1 MSETFS
7 YETLIRESHLD
18 AFGHVNNAAY
28 LKLFEEA
35 RWEIISPRGYGMKEV
50 QATGQGPVV
59 LEVNVKFRKE
69 LTLRERIRIET
80 RITEMKGKTWRMEQ
94 VMKKQNGEVSAL
106 AEFTMG
112 FFDLKARKLIACS
125 HAWLKAIGES
135 GV

>member
-1 MSETFS
+1 MSETFA

-50 QATGQGPVV
+50 QLTGQGPVV

-94 VMKKQNGEVSAL
+94 LMKKQSGEVSAL

-112 FFDLKARKLIACS
+112 FFDLKTRKLISCPP
-125 HAWLKAIGES
+125 AWLQAIGETT
-135 GV
+135 